1 MMVQLVDMDEFDEV
15 ETPADLAE
23 ALDQLGEAL
32 KKVERVGDWLGFRWW
47 DHMEGPGEEPGN
59 LGAGLQ
65 IWAERVRT
73 HDRSFD
79 S

>member
-1 MMVQLVDMDEFDEV
+1 MVQRVDMDEFDEV
-15 ETPADLAE
+15 ETLADLGE
-23 ALDQLGEAL
+23 ALDQLGAAL
-32 KKVERVGDWLGFRWW
+32 KKVEQVGDRLGFRWW
-47 DHMEGPGEEPGN
+47 DHREGPGEEPGS

-73 HDRSFD
+73 YDRSFD